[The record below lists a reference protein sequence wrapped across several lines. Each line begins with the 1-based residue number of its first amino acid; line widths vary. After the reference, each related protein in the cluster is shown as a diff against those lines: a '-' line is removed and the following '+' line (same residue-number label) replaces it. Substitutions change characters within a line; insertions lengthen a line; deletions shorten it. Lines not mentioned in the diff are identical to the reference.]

1 MLSNKLDY
9 VIKNKSGNIVA
20 LRLIDG
26 VIIVT
31 DPEQAIEACL
41 NDIINLY
48 VSNPGI
54 QTEGVL
60 LYVEKVSP
68 GPIVNS

>member
-1 MLSNKLDY
+1 MLSNQLDY

-26 VIIVT
+26 VIIVN
-31 DPEQAIEACL
+31 DPEQSIESCL

-54 QTEGVL
+54 TTEGVL